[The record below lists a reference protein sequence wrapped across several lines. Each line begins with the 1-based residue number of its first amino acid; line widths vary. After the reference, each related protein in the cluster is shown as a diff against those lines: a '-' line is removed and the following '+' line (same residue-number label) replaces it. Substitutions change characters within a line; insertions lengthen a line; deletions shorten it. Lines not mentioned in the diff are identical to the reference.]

1 MRTGSEVLVIGDALV
16 DVTVQP
22 ATPIRTGADV
32 PADVSL
38 GFGGQGAN
46 LAIRLARQGV
56 GVELVCGLGEDRAGA
71 MVGDALRAEGI
82 HLKPVRVAAT
92 GAVVVLL
99 DGSGERTMLSQR
111 APFAVAAVSVLPSDA
126 DWIAVSG
133 YLLLEADA
141 EMLAGAVGAR
151 HSRRV
156 ILGCAMPSRAA
167 ARDWV
172 AVASAMVPDLVIV
185 SLDEA
190 GDIEPGSALHA
201 RSVITSP
208 AGAVAHLDGVSVEV
222 RSPPGAPARD
232 TTGAG
237 DAFSAGLIASLL
249 TRPWPPTAPILE
261 AALTRAVT
269 LGSAVAQAAGAQAL
283 VAGERDATLLP

>member
-1 MRTGSEVLVIGDALV
+1 MRTRPEVLVIGDALV

-22 ATPIRTGADV
+22 ATPIRPGADV

-71 MVGDALRAEGI
+71 LVGDALRAEGI
-82 HLKPVRVAAT
+82 HLTPVRVAAT

-99 DGSGERTMLSQR
+99 DESGERTMLSQR
-111 APFAVAAVSVLPSDA
+111 APFAVAAVSVLTSDA
-126 DWIAVSG
+126 DWIAV
-133 YLLLEADA
+133 
-141 EMLAGAVGAR
+141 
-151 HSRRV
+151 
-156 ILGCAMPSRAA
+156 
-167 ARDWV
+167 
-172 AVASAMVPDLVIV
+172 ASAMDPDLVIV

-190 GDIEPGSALHA
+190 GDIQPGSTLHA

-249 TRPWPPTAPILE
+249 TRAWPPTAPILE